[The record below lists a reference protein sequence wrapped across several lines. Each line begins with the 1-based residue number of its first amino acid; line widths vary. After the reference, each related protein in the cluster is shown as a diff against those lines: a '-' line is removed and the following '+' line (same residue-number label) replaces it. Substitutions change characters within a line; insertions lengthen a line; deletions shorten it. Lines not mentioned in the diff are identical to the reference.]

1 MEPKQL
7 YKRDMES
14 QLICDCEQCVSFK
27 TINSRSFKTVVTHFC
42 DFWEARVKH
51 TNDRLY
57 TNLLLSKVFDAI

>member
-1 MEPKQL
+1 M
-7 YKRDMES
+7 
-14 QLICDCEQCVSFK
+14 CDCEQCVSFK

-42 DFWEARVKH
+42 DFWEARVKY